1 MTDNNENQINSRKNK
16 PVKKKLLFT
25 FRHAPYGS
33 SIARDGL
40 DALLAAS
47 AYGQDLSVL
56 FMGDG
61 VFQLLTDQQSS
72 DISAKSLS
80 ATLPALP
87 IYDID
92 QIYVQESALIERG
105 LQNQTLVLDAQVLN
119 DQAVRALMLKQ
130 EGVLSF

>member
-1 MTDNNENQINSRKNK
+1 MTNTESTNSKR
-16 PVKKKLLFT
+16 PAKKKLLFI

-47 AYGQDLSVL
+47 AYDQDLSVL
-56 FMGDG
+56 FLGDG
-61 VFQLLTDQQSS
+61 VFQLVGDQQSS
-72 DISAKSLS
+72 GISSKSLS

-92 QIYVQESALIERG
+92 QIYVQQSALAERG
-105 LQNQTLVLDAQVLN
+105 LDKQTLVLDATALS
-119 DQAVRALMLKQ
+119 DQAVRELMSKQ